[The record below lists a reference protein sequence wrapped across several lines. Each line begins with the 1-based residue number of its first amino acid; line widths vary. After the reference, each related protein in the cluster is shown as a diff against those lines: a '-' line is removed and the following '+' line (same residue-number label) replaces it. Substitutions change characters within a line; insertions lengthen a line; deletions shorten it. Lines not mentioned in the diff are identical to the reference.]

1 MKFNTCP
8 IKRASSFLLVLL
20 VVFTFTPYSYAEN
33 ITPNANKDET
43 KKKVQETKETWQQ
56 KKLETRVKVIEKVK
70 FHGSIMIK
78 RYEAAVSRFEN
89 IILRIEK
96 RVESARSGGIDTSK
110 IETSLSAVKAKIEST
125 KSSLALA
132 RSSIE
137 SISPQGDENQI
148 KSGANLFN
156 RMKKLPEI
164 TKTLQSWEGES
175 NSPFGLCRPAHGRSA
190 IPAASL
196 TLLSK
201 AL

>member
-1 MKFNTCP
+1 M
-8 IKRASSFLLVLL
+8 LVLL

-148 KSGANLFN
+148 KSVIEQVKTILKTEKQNLIDLHQSLKLVVTELKTINGDGRDNTAN
-156 RMKKLPEI
+156 
-164 TKTLQSWEGES
+164 
-175 NSPFGLCRPAHGRSA
+175 
-190 IPAASL
+190 
-196 TLLSK
+196 
-201 AL
+201 

>member
-110 IETSLSAVKAKIEST
+110 IEASLSAIKAKIEST

-148 KSGANLFN
+148 KSVIEQVKTILKTEKQNLIDLHQSLKLVVTELKTINGDGRDNTAN
-156 RMKKLPEI
+156 
-164 TKTLQSWEGES
+164 
-175 NSPFGLCRPAHGRSA
+175 
-190 IPAASL
+190 
-196 TLLSK
+196 
-201 AL
+201 

>member
-148 KSGANLFN
+148 KSVIEQVKTILKTEKQNLIDLHQSLKLVVTELKTINGDGRDNTAN
-156 RMKKLPEI
+156 
-164 TKTLQSWEGES
+164 
-175 NSPFGLCRPAHGRSA
+175 
-190 IPAASL
+190 
-196 TLLSK
+196 
-201 AL
+201 